1 MAASRTGAP
10 RKRRVWRISAD
21 APLGKFVDPDEAPPD
36 TLAPQERFEP
46 GWRQSSFDLAYGLEV
61 REAGD
66 TVPGD
71 LLDELD
77 ELFKRP
83 GQ

>member
-21 APLGKFVDPDEAPPD
+21 APLGRFVDPDDVPPD

-46 GWRQSSFDLAYGLEV
+46 GWRQSSFDLAYGLDV

-66 TVPGD
+66 TIPGD
-71 LLDELD
+71 LLDEL
-77 ELFKRP
+77 FKP
-83 GQ
+83 PAK